1 MQGAKFTVQ
10 NNFTIMVATPN
21 DINPN
26 NEPTVLCP
34 ECGVPIPVSMEK
46 CPYCGIRMPYG
57 CKMLAIRTA
66 VAVVAIITAIV
77 LLVKFL

>member
-1 MQGAKFTVQ
+1 MANGQRLKAKKT
-10 NNFTIMVATPN
+10 MVASPK

-46 CPYCGIRMPYG
+46 CPYCGIRMPHG

-77 LLVKFL
+77 LLVTLL

>member
-1 MQGAKFTVQ
+1 
-10 NNFTIMVATPN
+10 MVATPN
-21 DINPN
+21 DINHN

-46 CPYCGIRMPYG
+46 FPYCGIRMPYG

-77 LLVKFL
+77 LLVTLL